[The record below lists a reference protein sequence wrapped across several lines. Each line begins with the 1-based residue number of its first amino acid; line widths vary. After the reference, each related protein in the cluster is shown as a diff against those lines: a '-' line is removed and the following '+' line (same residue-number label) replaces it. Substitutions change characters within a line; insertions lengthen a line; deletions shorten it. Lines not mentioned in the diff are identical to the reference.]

1 MKNVKKIFGLF
12 ASFMLLAGAFTACSD
27 SDGGNGNDSENVEY
41 LSEGAEV
48 TVNSGESVTVHVQ
61 GKTSVESVDDFTA
74 KGVTVEYIGDD
85 AFEITAEDSSEDT
98 SIILNFNDGTD
109 SDDGINITL
118 YVYNPYVYVNLNI
131 DESLESASITSIN
144 VTYGNDTSKDYTKE
158 AVVDYTAGNT
168 TAVVRFA
175 KAEAD
180 AWGFFSGI
188 KVVVE
193 GIEDSI
199 AQSTTFFCYYS
210 KNDSYITEFTVS
222 KKVETSITLSLVFD
236 GFEVEESG
244 SVVIKYG
251 ADSATE
257 TAAVTRVSSTEYSA
271 EISNANINAS
281 GWFVIDAVI
290 NNGDVSGFAYYSVA
304 QEKNTT
310 WLDYSQGNQSV
321 KLVISNDVWVT
332 FKDGVAYTAGS
343 TLTKVLEPSD
353 FTGLSVSKLKVATS
367 GASNETG
374 WNPSLCYETYE
385 DGAEWTNA
393 KKLDWDETYENGY
406 SLVIDDSEYIN
417 HIISNGL
424 YLSAGAKFY
433 VYYVVAN

>member
-12 ASFMLLAGAFTACSD
+12 ASFMLLAGVFTACSD
-27 SDGGNGNDSENVEY
+27 SDGGNGDDSVSVEY
-41 LSEGAEV
+41 LTEGAEV

-61 GKTSVESVDDFTA
+61 GKTNVDDFDVE
-74 KGVTVEYIGDD
+74 GVTVEYIGDD
-85 AFEITAEDSSEDT
+85 AFEITAEDSSEDAK
-98 SIILNFNDGTD
+98 IILNFYDGTD
-109 SDDGINITL
+109 DDDDGINITL

-131 DESLESASITSIN
+131 DESLESASITSIK

-199 AQSTTFFCYYS
+199 AQSTTYFCYYS
-210 KNDSYITEFTVS
+210 ENVNYITEFTIS

-251 ADSATE
+251 ASSATE
-257 TAAVTRVSSTEYSA
+257 TAIVTRVSSTEYSA

-304 QEKNTT
+304 QEKNNT

-332 FKDGVAYTAGS
+332 FKDGVEYTAGS
-343 TLTKVLEPSD
+343 TLTKVLEPSA
-353 FTGLSVSKLKVATS
+353 FTDLSVLKLKVATS
-367 GASNETG
+367 GASDTTG
-374 WNPSLCYETYE
+374 WNPNLCYETYE

-417 HIISNGL
+417 KIISNGL

-433 VYYVVAN
+433 VYYVAAN